1 MADDA
6 GARGVKAGGPRGPG
20 MGNHGGFRRG
30 FGSGIRGQGC
40 GHGQGQ
46 AQHHGGC
53 GGKAEYKEW
62 MTVTKLGHLV
72 KDMKIKSLEEI
83 YLFSLPIKE
92 SEIIDFFLGATLKDK
107 VLKIRLVQKKTH
119 ANQHTRFTAF
129 VATGDYNGHVS
140 LSVKCSKEV
149 ATAIHGAIILTK
161 LSIVPACRGYWGNKI
176 SKPHTLPCK
185 KLLMMT
191 GTDDCYISARVCT
204 ATLGNFAKATFDAIS
219 KTSSYLTPD
228 PWKESIFTKSPY
240 QEYTDH
246 FVKTHTRVSVQRT
259 QAPAMATT

>member
-6 GARGVKAGGPRGPG
+6 GARRMEAGDPRGPG
-20 MGNHGGFRRG
+20 MGNRGGFRRG

-40 GHGQGQ
+40 GHGWAQ
-46 AQHHGGC
+46 AQGHGACRG
-53 GGKAEYKEW
+53 
-62 MTVTKLGHLV
+62 
-72 KDMKIKSLEEI
+72 
-83 YLFSLPIKE
+83 KE

-119 ANQHTRFTAF
+119 ASQRTRFMAF

-149 ATAIHGAIILTK
+149 ATAFYGAIILTK

-185 KLLMMT
+185 VTGCRGSVLVFLIPVPRGTGIVLAPVPKKLLMMT
-191 GTDDCYISARVCT
+191 GIGDCYISARGCT
-204 ATLGNFAKATFDAIS
+204 ATLGNFKGSPTSTLSSHLLRVLATI
-219 KTSSYLTPD
+219 
-228 PWKESIFTKSPY
+228 
-240 QEYTDH
+240 
-246 FVKTHTRVSVQRT
+246 
-259 QAPAMATT
+259 